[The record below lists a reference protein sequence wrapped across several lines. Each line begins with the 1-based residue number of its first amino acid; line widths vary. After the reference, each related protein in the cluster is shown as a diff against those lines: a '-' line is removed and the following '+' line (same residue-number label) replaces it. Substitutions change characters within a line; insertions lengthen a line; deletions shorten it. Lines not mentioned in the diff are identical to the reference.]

1 VVVTAAAA
9 KSALE
14 QALLMAARSGRISLF
29 GGLPKADPVIA
40 FDPR

>member
-1 VVVTAAAA
+1 MVVTAAAA
-9 KSALE
+9 RSALE